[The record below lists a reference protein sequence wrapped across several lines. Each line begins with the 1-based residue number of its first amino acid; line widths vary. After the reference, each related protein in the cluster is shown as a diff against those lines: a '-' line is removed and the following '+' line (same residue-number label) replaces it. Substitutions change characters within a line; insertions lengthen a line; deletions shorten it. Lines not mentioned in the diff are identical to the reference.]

1 MGLEIELSEMG
12 CSEMEMEWVHLEEGW
27 GAISVAV
34 QSLRLINSM
43 NRLIWRAGS
52 SRTCKM

>member
-1 MGLEIELSEMG
+1 MDLEIEL
-12 CSEMEMEWVHLEEGW
+12 SEMEMEWVHLEEGW
-27 GAISVAV
+27 GAIPVPV